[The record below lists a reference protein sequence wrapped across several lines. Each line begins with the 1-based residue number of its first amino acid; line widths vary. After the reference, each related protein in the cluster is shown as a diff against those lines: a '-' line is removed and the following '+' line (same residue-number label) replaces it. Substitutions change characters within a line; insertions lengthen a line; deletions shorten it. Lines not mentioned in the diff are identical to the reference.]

1 MNKKQDAS
9 IRRGTGNVF
18 ADLGFPDAETH
29 LLKAEL
35 MSRVQDI
42 LEERQLTQ
50 TEAAKITG
58 VSQPDLSRM
67 LKGRFRDVSVERI
80 MRMLTK
86 LGCEVD
92 IIVKRANRR
101 FAPIRLEIGGIG
113 RVSKFSL
120 RELD

>member
-1 MNKKQDAS
+1 MSRKDDTS

-42 LEERQLTQ
+42 LEERRLTQ

-86 LGCEVD
+86 LGCQVD
-92 IIVKRANRR
+92 IVVSRANRR
-101 FAPIRLEIGGIG
+101 FAPIHLEPA
-113 RVSKFSL
+113 
-120 RELD
+120 E

>member
-1 MNKKQDAS
+1 MSKKKDAS
-9 IRRGTGNVF
+9 IRRGTKNVF

-42 LEERQLTQ
+42 LTDKKLTQ
-50 TEAAKITG
+50 TEAARITG

-80 MRMLTK
+80 MRMLTG
-86 LGCEVD
+86 LGCKVD
-92 IIVKRANRR
+92 IVVKPQGRKRA
-101 FAPIRLEIGGIG
+101 FAAIRL
-113 RVSKFSL
+113 
-120 RELD
+120 DPAA

>member
-1 MNKKQDAS
+1 MRKQEGTS
-9 IRRGTGNVF
+9 IRRGTKNVF
-18 ADLGFPDAETH
+18 ADLGFPAAETH

-42 LEERQLTQ
+42 LEEKQLTQ
-50 TEAAKITG
+50 TEAARITG

-67 LKGRFRDVSVERI
+67 LKGRFRDVSAERI

-92 IIVKRANRR
+92 IVVKPQGRKRA
-101 FAPIRLEIGGIG
+101 FDPIH
-113 RVSKFSL
+113 
-120 RELD
+120 LDAK

>member
-1 MNKKQDAS
+1 MSKKEDTS
-9 IRRGTGNVF
+9 IRRGTRNVF

-35 MSRVQDI
+35 RVQDI

-92 IIVKRANRR
+92 IVVKRANRR
-101 FAPIRLEIGGIG
+101 FAPIHLEPA
-113 RVSKFSL
+113 
-120 RELD
+120 E

>member
-1 MNKKQDAS
+1 MSKKEDTS
-9 IRRGTGNVF
+9 IRRGTRNVF
-18 ADLGFPDAETH
+18 ADLGFPNAETH
-29 LLKAEL
+29 LLKAQL

-42 LEERQLTQ
+42 LEERRLTQ

-86 LGCEVD
+86 LGREVD
-92 IIVKRANRR
+92 IVVKRSNRR
-101 FAPIRLEIGGIG
+101 FAPIHLEPA
-113 RVSKFSL
+113 
-120 RELD
+120 E

>member
-1 MNKKQDAS
+1 MSKHAERTV
-9 IRRGTGNVF
+9 RRGTKNVF

-42 LEERQLTQ
+42 VEENGLTQ

-92 IIVKRANRR
+92 IVVRPHGRKRAY
-101 FAPIRLEIGGIG
+101 AAIHVAAG
-113 RVSKFSL
+113 
-120 RELD
+120 

>member
-1 MNKKQDAS
+1 MSRHEDIS
-9 IRRGTGNVF
+9 IRCGTKNVF
-18 ADLGFPDAETH
+18 ADLGFPGADTH

-35 MSRVQDI
+35 MSRGQDI
-42 LEERQLTQ
+42 LAQRRLTQ
-50 TEAAKITG
+50 TQAAKITG

-92 IIVKRANRR
+92 IVVKPQGRKKA
-101 FAPIRLEIGGIG
+101 FAAIH
-113 RVSKFSL
+113 V
-120 RELD
+120 DAA

>member
-1 MNKKQDAS
+1 MSKREETS
-9 IRRGTGNVF
+9 IRRGTKNVF

-42 LEERQLTQ
+42 IGQKRLTQ
-50 TEAAKITG
+50 TRAARITG

-80 MRMLTK
+80 IRMLTK
-86 LGCEVD
+86 LGCQVD
-92 IIVKRANRR
+92 IVVKPQDGRRA
-101 FAPIRLEIGGIG
+101 FDPIH
-113 RVSKFSL
+113 
-120 RELD
+120 LDAA

>member
-1 MNKKQDAS
+1 MSKKEDTS

-92 IIVKRANRR
+92 IVVKRANRR
-101 FAPIRLEIGGIG
+101 FAPIRLEAA
-113 RVSKFSL
+113 
-120 RELD
+120 E

>member
-1 MNKKQDAS
+1 MSRYEDAS
-9 IRRGTGNVF
+9 IHRGTKNVF
-18 ADLGFPDAETH
+18 ADLGFPDADTH

-42 LEERQLTQ
+42 LTQRGLTQ

-92 IIVKRANRR
+92 IVVRPRGRKGKLKPIHLAAIV
-101 FAPIRLEIGGIG
+101 
-113 RVSKFSL
+113 
-120 RELD
+120 